1 MEKQDSFQFT
11 YSAKEQEEIK
21 KIRGKYAPPAEE
33 EDKMAQLRRLDAGVT
48 SKATRAALIIGILGA
63 LMMGSGMS
71 LVMTD
76 LGKALGTLLSM
87 VIGISVGIVGIFLVC
102 LAYPVYNRT
111 LKKQREKIAPEILR
125 LTDELM
131 K

>member
-1 MEKQDSFQFT
+1 MDNNEGFNYT

-21 KIRGKYAPPAEE
+21 AIRKKYAASEE
-33 EDKMAQLRRLDAGVT
+33 AEDKMTQLRRLDASVY
-48 SKATRAALIIGILGA
+48 SKASAAALVVGIVGA
-63 LMMGSGMS
+63 LIMGIGMS

-76 LGKALGTLLSM
+76 IGAVLGTFLAM
-87 VIGISVGIVGIFLVC
+87 VIGIGIGVIGIVLVC
-102 LAYPVYNRT
+102 LAYPIYNRT
-111 LKKQREKIAPEILR
+111 LKKEREKIAPEILR

>member
-1 MEKQDSFQFT
+1 MGNNEGFNYT

-21 KIRGKYAPPAEE
+21 AIRKKYAASEE
-33 EDKMAQLRRLDAGVT
+33 TEDKMTQLRRLDASVY
-48 SKATRAALIIGILGA
+48 SKASTAALAVGIVGA
-63 LMMGSGMS
+63 LIMGIGMS

-76 LGKALGTLLSM
+76 IGAVLGTILAM
-87 VIGISVGIVGIFLVC
+87 VIGIGIGVVGIVLVC
-102 LAYPVYNRT
+102 LAYPIYNRT
-111 LKKQREKIAPEILR
+111 LKKEREKIAPEILR